1 MLKKFSEKIGFTQ
14 TEIKVTLL
22 LLVVFA
28 AGFTYKTFIRDTGL
42 KSYKNFDY
50 SKDDSTFFSSGND
63 TAGAENKDEILE
75 LNKKNVNKFPDKIIA
90 AENSIDLNTA
100 DVNALVTIPY
110 VGTKTATRIIELRTK
125 LGGFKN
131 INQLLKVK
139 NISGKRLAKIK
150 KYAYIK

>member
-1 MLKKFSEKIGFTQ
+1 MKYF
-14 TEIKVTLL
+14 LL
-22 LLVVFA
+22 LLIVIFA
-28 AGFTYKTFIRDTGL
+28 AGFTYKTFIRDNGL

-50 SKDDSTFFSSGND
+50 TKDDSTFFSSGND
-63 TAGAENKDEILE
+63 TAGAENKDDILE

-100 DVNALVTIPY
+100 DANMLTTIPD
-110 VGTKTATRIIELRTK
+110 VGTKTAARIIELRTK
-125 LGGFKN
+125 LDGFKN

-150 KYAYIK
+150 MYAYIK